1 MRQVYERILA
11 LLILCIP
18 GVFAVYG
25 WTLIRETL
33 FAYFAGQRLSALL
46 LIGGILCF
54 LGGLTLVAGF
64 IFYHDKKRN
73 KIQEKLLPKK
83 RND

>member
-1 MRQVYERILA
+1 MRQIYERILA

-33 FAYFAGQRLSALL
+33 FTSFAGQGLALVPL
-46 LIGGILCF
+46 LGGVVSF
-54 LGGLTLVAGF
+54 FGGLTLVAGF
-64 IFYHDKKRN
+64 IFYHDKK
-73 KIQEKLLPKK
+73 K
-83 RND
+83 